1 VTPVATPPQR
11 ASHQARSARFSR
23 RPPSFAVTL
32 LALAIIFALAW
43 MFFLRSGP
51 SASAPVVAGAQGTYE
66 WRATKSDGETG
77 WDGAFSAVRSGNAGG
92 TAGAPKG
99 RVVSSVIPPR
109 SAYDAGTRT
118 QSTYSGSGPT
128 HEYRRITGEWPP
140 VWQVATRSPLD
151 YQGLA
156 AVVRTAVEDGD
167 ETVGIKPVKDG
178 ERAVWRA
185 SMRLDGEQV
194 DLVVDQETGIVT
206 WYSAGDETFTA
217 SVDWDSPPAADETYS
232 IDVPAGTQATV
243 EKAPYT
249 YVQSPAAVKN
259 AAGYSPLVSGLAPDG
274 YRLRAVAT
282 IEDGYRPIHWL
293 DTGSDAPA
301 TATAEPVV
309 AMLYTRG
316 LSAFTLEQTGPA
328 IAAYGEGLYE
338 YALGTSGERLSFQ
351 ETTLQYG
358 ALKGETALT
367 WYQESGPSLFVVG
380 GRRTVFVTGALT
392 RQELIAF
399 AEGLKPAS

>member
-1 VTPVATPPQR
+1 
-11 ASHQARSARFSR
+11 
-23 RPPSFAVTL
+23 
-32 LALAIIFALAW
+32 
-43 MFFLRSGP
+43 MEELRGLS
-51 SASAPVVAGAQGTYE
+51 
-66 WRATKSDGETG
+66 
-77 WDGAFSAVRSGNAGG
+77 
-92 TAGAPKG
+92 
-99 RVVSSVIPPR
+99 
-109 SAYDAGTRT
+109 SAYHAGTRT
-118 QSTYSGSGPT
+118 ETTTSRVRNGPLLRTVGS
-128 HEYRRITGEWPP
+128 WPP

-167 ETVGIKPVKDG
+167 ESVGTKPAKDG
-178 ERAVWRA
+178 DRAVWRA

-217 SVDWDSPPAADETYS
+217 NVDWDSPPAGAETYD
-232 IDVPAGTQATV
+232 IDVPEGAQTTV

-249 YVQSPAAVKN
+249 YVESPASVKT

-274 YRLRAVAT
+274 YRLKAVAT
-282 IEDGYRPIHWL
+282 IEDGHRPSYWL
-293 DTGSDAPA
+293 DMGLDAPPTM
-301 TATAEPVV
+301 TAQPVV

-316 LSAFTLEQTGPA
+316 ISAFTLEQTGPPSA
-328 IAAYGEGLYE
+328 EYGEDLYE
-338 YALGTSGERLSFQ
+338 YALGTSSERLSFQ

-358 ALKGETALT
+358 AFKGETALT

-380 GRRTVFVTGALT
+380 ERRAVFATGALT